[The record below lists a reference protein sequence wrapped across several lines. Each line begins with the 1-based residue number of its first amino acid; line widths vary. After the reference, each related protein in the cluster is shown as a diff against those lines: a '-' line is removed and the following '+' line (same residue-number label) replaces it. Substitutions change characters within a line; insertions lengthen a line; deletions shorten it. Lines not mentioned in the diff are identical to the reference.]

1 MPVIE
6 QLNRD
11 YDRADALVKI
21 LIDRATGSYPEEQDF
36 VQLREYFVGHPDFV
50 RFLPSW
56 FPPNR
61 SLNQFWNFIKSRFG
75 TYAERREFL
84 WSEFGS
90 LLNRLETGATSPA
103 EDDITGVLDRFNSDE
118 VSRSWRRVLNR
129 AATDAEGAITAARNL
144 LETVLKHI
152 LDDLSITYDHDSIEL
167 PDLYK
172 TVAKELNLAPEQH
185 QEQIFKQILGGCA
198 GIVGGLGALRNKL
211 GDAHGKGAARVR
223 PNERHARLA
232 VNLAGCMA
240 LFLTETHLN
249 NKK

>member
-1 MPVIE
+1 MLVLE
-6 QLNRD
+6 ELKSD
-11 YDRADALVKI
+11 YDRADALVNV

-36 VQLREYFVGHPDFV
+36 LQLREYFTGHPDFV
-50 RFLPSW
+50 KFLPSW
-56 FPPNR
+56 FPSKR
-61 SLNQFWNFIKSRFG
+61 SLNQFWNFIKNRFG
-75 TYAERREFL
+75 TYADRREFL
-84 WSEFGS
+84 WSEFEP
-90 LLNRLETGATSPA
+90 LLNRLETGASSPA
-103 EDDITGVLDRFNSDE
+103 ENDITGGLDRFYSEE

-129 AATDAEGAITAARNL
+129 VSTDPEGAITAARNL

-152 LDDLSITYDHDSIEL
+152 LDELDISYDHDSIEL

-172 TVAKELNLAPEQH
+172 TTAKELNLAPEQH

-232 VNLAGCMA
+232 VNLAGSMA
-240 LFLTETHLN
+240 LFLTDTHLN
-249 NKK
+249 NKT